1 MNPMLRYILAG
12 LAAGFTMLAASLAT
26 FGPAQAVLA
35 DPALQSAKFLD
46 AFNGDPPP
54 RAASSPLIYPLGF
67 IGLGFVHALAFQLL
81 YRGLPRN
88 WVAAGL
94 TYGVAAW
101 LIAYFWFEYYL
112 PWNVMLEPLPL
123 VLLELVCWLAVM
135 LAGGLALAF
144 VYRGRLIDH
153 HLSLYRK

>member
-1 MNPMLRYILAG
+1 MNPVLRYILAG

-26 FGPAQAVLA
+26 FGPAQAILA
-35 DPALQSAKFLD
+35 DPALQSAKFLQ
-46 AFNGDPPP
+46 AFAGDPPP
-54 RAASSPLIYPLGF
+54 RAAASPLIYPLGF
-67 IGLGFVHALAFQLL
+67 IGLGFVHALAFQIL

-88 WVAAGL
+88 WFAAGL
-94 TYGVAAW
+94 SYGVAAW
-101 LIAYFWFEYYL
+101 LIACFWFEYYL

-123 VLLELVCWLAVM
+123 VLLELACWLGVM

-144 VYRGRLIDH
+144 VYRGRLVDH